1 MTSSTLTKQID
12 IAAGRLD
19 LSLTEGAE
27 RLDELLTF
35 ASRLNPRRGYLFV
48 SRVLGKHVPVLPS
61 KMDAIHAELAESIC
75 LAGKIPYVVG
85 MAETA
90 IGLGAGVAR
99 HLGRHYQIAVYQHT
113 TRFLVPKPWLRIRE
127 AHSHADTMHI
137 AHLNHE
143 SAVLAAESRDL
154 VLVDDEI
161 STGKTLA
168 QLARELL
175 NTELLAHVTHLHIV
189 SLVSWLTDEARA
201 ALLAELPSHV
211 EVHFVQLMAGT
222 FTFTPDP
229 DYRAELPE
237 HVDTDFCAT
246 LVAVGRPTAPL
257 PIEQDGLFGKV
268 LGLEDEPWPAGNRE
282 CQTLYS
288 ELYRDPEITGPLA
301 VYGMGE
307 YLDAP
312 FRFALALES
321 LGHDVRFQSST
332 RSPIAVG
339 DDIAAKLDMPALG
352 QSGRAGKRHFL
363 YNPDAKRHPLA
374 FSGTGEPAM
383 HAALTSAHW
392 AYSRTIS
399 AKVEEDA

>member
-1 MTSSTLTKQID
+1 MTSTTLTKQID
-12 IAAGRLD
+12 IAAGRLN

-27 RLDELLTF
+27 RLDELLSF
-35 ASRLNPRRGYLFV
+35 ASRLNPHRGYLFV

-61 KMDAIHAELAESIC
+61 KMDAIHEELAATVC
-75 LAGKIPYVVG
+75 LAGRIPYVVG
-85 MAETA
+85 MEETA

-99 HLGRHYQIAVYQHT
+99 HLGRRATVAVYQHT
-113 TRFLVPKPWLRIRE
+113 TRFLVPEPWLRIRDP
-127 AHSHADTMHI
+127 HSLADTMLI
-137 AHLNHE
+137 AHLNEE

-154 VLVDDEI
+154 VLVVDEI
-161 STGKTLA
+161 STDKTLA

-175 NTELLAHVTHLHIV
+175 NTELLPHVTDLHIV

-222 FTFTPDP
+222 YTFTPDP
-229 DYRAELPE
+229 EYRAELPE
-237 HVDTDFCAT
+237 HVDTDFCST
-246 LVAVGRPTAPL
+246 LMADDRPSAPL

-268 LGLEDEPWPAGNRE
+268 LSLDDEPWPARIAE
-282 CQTLYS
+282 CHALYTDLHRS
-288 ELYRDPEITGPLA
+288 PDITGPLA

-312 FRFALALES
+312 FRLALALES

-339 DDIAAKLDMPALG
+339 DDIAGMLEMPAIG
-352 QSGRAGKRHFL
+352 QSGRDGKRHFL
-363 YNPDAKRHPLA
+363 YNPDSKRRPLA
-374 FSGTGEPAM
+374 FSGTCEPTLQ
-383 HAALTSAHW
+383 AALASAHW
-392 AYSRTIS
+392 AYGRQ
-399 AKVEEDA
+399 